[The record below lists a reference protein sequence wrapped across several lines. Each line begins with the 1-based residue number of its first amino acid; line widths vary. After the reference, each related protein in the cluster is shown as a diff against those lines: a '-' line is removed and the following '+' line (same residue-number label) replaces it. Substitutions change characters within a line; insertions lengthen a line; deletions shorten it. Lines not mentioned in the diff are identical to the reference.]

1 MSNLKSDEYNQ
12 IRKKIP
18 IMNLETAK
26 NFYETLY
33 VCDAVLTK
41 FKIDYSLTGGTLLGA
56 LRHGGMIPW
65 DEDLDVM
72 VFNPEQQKMFEP
84 EVVEEFNKYG
94 FNFYIEC
101 NDIFDPNCEGKYV
114 NHIYN
119 ELRYGSK
126 DCLTT
131 EVFSIQKFQTT
142 KYNGGKC
149 LSGGSV
155 ELLDFFP
162 HTMCDSELQLWRPAW
177 TPYNKDD
184 KDVLTKDEI
193 WPLKRTKFGTFEV
206 SIIND
211 AEKYVKRWA
220 GDDCLKT
227 PRKTHGYGPTLTST
241 GVYMS
246 YEEQDKYISSN
257 TDVFKNLEV
266 PCLIDPL
273 KFQ

>member
-1 MSNLKSDEYNQ
+1 MSNLKSDEYNE

-26 NFYETLY
+26 SFYETMY

-72 VFNPEQQKMFEP
+72 VFNPEQQKMFES
-84 EVVEEFNKYG
+84 EVVKEFNKYG
-94 FNFYIEC
+94 FNFFIEC
-101 NDIFDPNCEGKYV
+101 NDIFDPKCEGKFV
-114 NHIYN
+114 THIYN
-119 ELRYGSK
+119 ELKYGSE
-126 DCLTT
+126 DYLTT
-131 EVFSIQKFQTT
+131 KVFSIQKFQTT
-142 KYNGGKC
+142 EYNGGKC

-162 HTMCDSELQLWRPAW
+162 HTMYDSELQKWRPAW
-177 TPYNKDD
+177 TPYHKDD

-193 WPLKRTKFGTFEV
+193 WPLKRLKFGTFEV
-206 SIIND
+206 SVINE

-220 GDDCLKT
+220 GDDCLET
-227 PRKTHGYGPTLTST
+227 PRKTHGYGPSHTST
-241 GVYMS
+241 GVYVS
-246 YEEQDKYISSN
+246 YEDQDKYILSN
-257 TDVFKNLEV
+257 SEVFKNLEV
-266 PCLIDPL
+266 PCLFNPP
-273 KFQ
+273 KK